1 MNINEKINE
10 LYGSVDQMIK
20 ETNTTL
26 SRSYIYQICNGNK
39 SNITIEVAKELMKL
53 LKLNSIDEVLELLHE
68 PKKI

>member
-10 LYGSVDQMIK
+10 LDGSVDQMIK

>member
-1 MNINEKINE
+1 MNINSKINE
-10 LYGSVDQMIK
+10 LYGSVDNMIK

-53 LKLNSIDEVLELLHE
+53 LKLNSIDEVLELLNE
-68 PKKI
+68 PKEV

>member
-53 LKLNSIDEVLELLHE
+53 LKLNSIDEVLELLNE